1 MQLRSLFV
9 AMISFIG
16 QACWVLFGGGLTL
29 IPCDGTN
36 FEPDGSG

>member
-1 MQLRSLFV
+1 MQLRSLFM
-9 AMISFIG
+9 AMISFTE
-16 QACWVLFGGGLTL
+16 QACWVLFGGCLMR